1 MGVITAETVLKKSS
15 EIAFWQNDED
25 NIFPA
30 QQAYL
35 RAFQPNLQISE
46 EAKPATHVV
55 QSGHNAFI
63 LKETL
68 ESLL

>member
-1 MGVITAETVLKKSS
+1 MGVITAESVPKMSA

-30 QQAYL
+30 QQACL

-55 QSGHNAFI
+55 QSGHNAFMF
-63 LKETL
+63 KETL
-68 ESLL
+68 GSLL